1 MDQNLQSTLGF
12 IGVADESMKEA
23 NYSQDYMVKIRRVWS
38 DLLVYLSQYHI
49 PNFSK
54 DEGKEFLKRCYGIS
68 KDVQHNRLKRSDQIK
83 RRAILILFNC
93 QEYNEVNAPKQLPSC
108 DFGDNY
114 AGIFSLF
121 LETRKHQGFAFS
133 TIERDIRCL
142 SRLASYLDSR
152 SIIKISSLEVSHI
165 IGFMRSVSSIQ
176 KIPTLR
182 GTVHTLR
189 IFFHY
194 LYGKGMTSI
203 DLSSQVPVV
212 KNTPH
217 SLIPS
222 AFSKEDIQCMLHSVD
237 RGNPT
242 GKRNYAILMLAS
254 KLGIRAS
261 DICNLAFENLKWE
274 TNTIEFIQK
283 KTGKSAILPLLND
296 VGEAIIDYIKDGRPK
311 SKTNY
316 VFLRHLTPVGPMR
329 PASLHI
335 IVTEQL
341 HIADIVIPDGKR
353 HGTHSLRH
361 SLAGALLDNNTP
373 LPIITEILAHEDG
386 DTTAAYLKIDLR
398 HLRELSLEVSSWN
411 PVWIG
416 GAGR

>member
-1 MDQNLQSTLGF
+1 
-12 IGVADESMKEA
+12 
-23 NYSQDYMVKIRRVWS
+23 
-38 DLLVYLSQYHI
+38 
-49 PNFSK
+49 
-54 DEGKEFLKRCYGIS
+54 
-68 KDVQHNRLKRSDQIK
+68 
-83 RRAILILFNC
+83 
-93 QEYNEVNAPKQLPSC
+93 
-108 DFGDNY
+108 
-114 AGIFSLF
+114 
-121 LETRKHQGFAFS
+121 
-133 TIERDIRCL
+133 
-142 SRLASYLDSR
+142 
-152 SIIKISSLEVSHI
+152 
-165 IGFMRSVSSIQ
+165 
-176 KIPTLR
+176 
-182 GTVHTLR
+182 
-189 IFFHY
+189 
-194 LYGKGMTSI
+194 
-203 DLSSQVPVV
+203 
-212 KNTPH
+212 
-217 SLIPS
+217 
-222 AFSKEDIQCMLHSVD
+222 MLHSVD